1 MQLRRKILVM
11 AAMMLSIAA
20 LSNALQPTIYMADV
34 RAAINLKEM
43 VPTAF
48 GDWREQPGVMT
59 QIVNP
64 EQEETLQK
72 IYSETLTRTYINSSG
87 YRIMLSIAYGKNQKK
102 GLELHK
108 PEVCYPAQGFT
119 VVSKAA
125 APLDLLGNPIS
136 STKLVTTLGARH
148 EPVTYWTVVGDQVT
162 TGSLSKRWVE
172 THYGLQNLIPDGML
186 VRVSSI
192 DKNTD
197 GAFAIQS
204 KFSSELV
211 GAISPTVRS
220 RFAGL

>member
-1 MQLRRKILVM
+1 
-11 AAMMLSIAA
+11 MLIVSA
-20 LSNALQPTIYMADV
+20 LSNMLQPTIYMADE
-34 RAAINLKEM
+34 RTPINLKEM
-43 VPTAF
+43 IPKAF

-72 IYSETLTRTYINSSG
+72 IYSETLTRTYVNSDG

-119 VVSKAA
+119 VASKAA
-125 APLDLLGNPIS
+125 APLDLLGRPIS
-136 STKLVTTLGARH
+136 ATKLVTNLGARH
-148 EPVTYWTVVGDQVT
+148 EPVTYWTVVGERVT
-162 TGSLSKRWVE
+162 TGSWSKRWVE
-172 THYGLQNLIPDGML
+172 TRYGLENRIPDGML

-197 GAFAIQS
+197 GAFEIQS
-204 KFSSELV
+204 KFSSALV
-211 GAISPTVRS
+211 GAISPAVRS